1 MGRDYDVPRKNA
13 IHKNN
18 AQSANYRNLRI
29 KLLDVACVISSRPR
43 YNHMGVLWSAGMKIC
58 RFNDDRLGMVQDSFV
73 LDVSDA
79 LSALPDFR
87 WPTPPGDALIGHWS
101 SVKELINHIIADAP
115 RLALSDVRLN
125 SPVANPSKII
135 GIARNRRNLDSES
148 TGPENSFAKG
158 RGDADPIH
166 MFIKA
171 TSALVG
177 PAEGVALRFTDRRN
191 DPEAELAIII
201 GEGGTDIDESDAF
214 NHVFG
219 YSIGL
224 DMSLRG
230 PEPASARKSIDS
242 YAVLGPWITTADEIP
257 DPDNLATRLFVDDAI
272 LQDSN
277 TDQLAFGVRRL
288 IAHTS
293 SYFTLY
299 PGDVIMAGTA
309 ASFAPI
315 HPGSMMTAKFE
326 GIGRMDVAVRKHG

>member
-1 MGRDYDVPRKNA
+1 
-13 IHKNN
+13 
-18 AQSANYRNLRI
+18 
-29 KLLDVACVISSRPR
+29 
-43 YNHMGVLWSAGMKIC
+43 MKIC
-58 RFNDDRLGMVQDSFV
+58 RFNEQRLGLVEGDRVVDISA
-73 LDVSDA
+73 A
-79 LSALPDFR
+79 LSALPAMR
-87 WPTPPGDALIGHWS
+87 WPVPPGDALIRHWPS
-101 SVKELINHIIADAP
+101 IESDLRSVVETAP
-115 RLALSDVRLN
+115 RLPLSDARLK

-135 GIARNRRNLDSES
+135 GIARNRKNLDDEVL
-148 TGPENSFAKG
+148 GPENAFAKG
-158 RGDADPIH
+158 RGDSDPIH

-177 PAEGVALRFTDRRN
+177 PSDGVALRFTDRRN

-201 GEGGTDIDESDAF
+201 GRGGTDIVESDAF
-214 NHVFG
+214 SHVFG

-242 YAVLGPWITTADEIP
+242 YAVLGPWIATADEIP
-257 DPDNLATRLFVDDAI
+257 DPDNLDTRLFVDGDI
-272 LQDSN
+272 LQDAS
-277 TDQLAFGVRRL
+277 TSQLAFGVRQL

-315 HPGSMMTAKFE
+315 HPGSVMTADFA
-326 GIGRMDVAVRKHG
+326 GIGRMDVAVRSHG

>member
-1 MGRDYDVPRKNA
+1 
-13 IHKNN
+13 
-18 AQSANYRNLRI
+18 
-29 KLLDVACVISSRPR
+29 
-43 YNHMGVLWSAGMKIC
+43 MKIC
-58 RFNDDRLGMVQDSFV
+58 RFDGDRLGLVENETV
-73 LDVSDA
+73 IDVSAA
-79 LSALPDFR
+79 LSALPDLQ
-87 WPTPPGDALIGHWS
+87 WPVPHGDALVTNWS
-101 SVKELINHIIADAP
+101 SVEARLEGVMVSAP
-115 RLALSDVRLN
+115 RLDLSEVRLT

-135 GIARNRRNLDSES
+135 GIARNRKNLDAES
-148 TGPENSFAKG
+148 LGSENSFAKG
-158 RGDADPIH
+158 RGDSDPIH

-177 PAEGVALRFTDRRN
+177 PADGVALRFTDRRN

-201 GEGGTDIDESDAF
+201 GKGGTDIDESDALS
-214 NHVFG
+214 HVFG

-257 DPDNLATRLFVDDAI
+257 DPDNLATRLFVDGEI
-272 LQDSN
+272 LQDAN
-277 TDQLAFGVRRL
+277 TNQLAFGVRRL

-293 SYFTLY
+293 SYYTLY

-315 HPGSMMTAKFE
+315 HPGSVMTADFA
-326 GIGRMDVAVRKHG
+326 GIGRMDVAVREHH

>member
-1 MGRDYDVPRKNA
+1 
-13 IHKNN
+13 
-18 AQSANYRNLRI
+18 
-29 KLLDVACVISSRPR
+29 
-43 YNHMGVLWSAGMKIC
+43 MKIC
-58 RFNDDRLGMVQDSFV
+58 RFNENRLGVVEGEMV
-73 LDVSDA
+73 LDVSEV
-79 LSALPDFR
+79 LSALPEIR
-87 WPTPPGDALIGHWS
+87 WPAPHGDALLTHWS
-101 SVKELINHIIADAP
+101 AVKYDLDRMAADAP
-115 RLALSDVRLN
+115 RTPVSDVRLG

-135 GIARNRRNLDSES
+135 GIARNRRNLDTES
-148 TGPENSFAKG
+148 LGPENAFAKG
-158 RGDADPIH
+158 RRDSDPIH

-177 PAEGVALRFTDRRN
+177 PADGVALRFTDRRN

-201 GEGGTDIDESDAF
+201 GKTGTDIDELDALS
-214 NHVFG
+214 HVFG

-257 DPDNLATRLFVDDAI
+257 DPDNVATRLYVDGEI
-272 LQDSN
+272 LQDAS
-277 TDQLAFGVRRL
+277 TSQLAFGVRQL

-299 PGDVIMAGTA
+299 PGDVILAGTA

-315 HPGSMMTAKFE
+315 HPGSVMTADFS
-326 GIGRMDVAVRKHG
+326 GIGRMDVAVRKHR

>member
-1 MGRDYDVPRKNA
+1 
-13 IHKNN
+13 
-18 AQSANYRNLRI
+18 
-29 KLLDVACVISSRPR
+29 
-43 YNHMGVLWSAGMKIC
+43 MKIC
-58 RFNDDRLGMVQDSFV
+58 RFDENRLGLVDNEMVIDISDS
-73 LDVSDA
+73 
-79 LSALPDFR
+79 LSALPEVR
-87 WPTPPGDALIGHWS
+87 WPAPHGDALITHWAS
-101 SVKELINHIIADAP
+101 IKPEIDRVREGAP
-115 RLALSDVRLN
+115 RIGLADIGLN

-135 GIARNRRNLDSES
+135 GIARNRKNLDAES
-148 TGPENSFAKG
+148 LGPGNAFAKG
-158 RGDADPIH
+158 RGDSDPIH

-177 PAEGVALRFTDRRN
+177 AADGVALRFTDRRN

-201 GEGGTDIDESDAF
+201 GTEGTDISEENALD
-214 NHVFG
+214 HIFG

-257 DPDNLATRLFVDDAI
+257 DPDNLATRLYVDGEI
-272 LQDSN
+272 LQDAN
-277 TDQLAFGVRRL
+277 TNQLAFGVRRL

-293 SYFTLY
+293 SYYTLY

-315 HPGSMMTAKFE
+315 HAGSVMTADFA

>member
-1 MGRDYDVPRKNA
+1 
-13 IHKNN
+13 
-18 AQSANYRNLRI
+18 
-29 KLLDVACVISSRPR
+29 
-43 YNHMGVLWSAGMKIC
+43 MKIC
-58 RFNDDRLGMVQDSFV
+58 RFNEDRLGLVDNDV
-73 LDVSDA
+73 VIDVSDVLA
-79 LSALPDFR
+79 TLPEIR
-87 WPTPPGDALIGHWS
+87 WPVPHGDALITHWS
-101 SVKELINHIIADAP
+101 AVETELERVVRDAP
-115 RLALSDVRLN
+115 RIDLADIWLK

-135 GIARNRRNLDSES
+135 GIARNRKNLDAES
-148 TGPENSFAKG
+148 LGPENAFAKG
-158 RGDADPIH
+158 RGDSDPIH

-177 PAEGVALRFTDRRN
+177 AADGVALRFTDRRN

-201 GEGGTDIDESDAF
+201 GKEGTDISENNALD
-214 NHVFG
+214 HIFG

-257 DPDNLATRLFVDDAI
+257 DPDNLATRLYVDGEI
-272 LQDSN
+272 LQDAN
-277 TDQLAFGVRRL
+277 TNQLAFGVRRL

-293 SYFTLY
+293 SYYTLY

-315 HPGSMMTAKFE
+315 HPGSAMTADFA
-326 GIGRMDVAVRKHG
+326 GIGRMDVAVRQHR

>member
-1 MGRDYDVPRKNA
+1 
-13 IHKNN
+13 
-18 AQSANYRNLRI
+18 
-29 KLLDVACVISSRPR
+29 
-43 YNHMGVLWSAGMKIC
+43 MKIC
-58 RFNDDRLGMVQDSFV
+58 RFDENKLGLVDNEMVIDISDS
-73 LDVSDA
+73 
-79 LSALPDFR
+79 LSALPEVR
-87 WPTPPGDALIGHWS
+87 WPAPHGDALITHWAS
-101 SVKELINHIIADAP
+101 IKPEIDRVREGAP
-115 RLALSDVRLN
+115 RIGLANIGLN

-135 GIARNRRNLDSES
+135 GIARNRKNLDAES
-148 TGPENSFAKG
+148 LGPGNAFAKG
-158 RGDADPIH
+158 RGDSDPIH

-177 PAEGVALRFTDRRN
+177 AADGVALRFTDRRN

-201 GEGGTDIDESDAF
+201 GTEGTDISEENALD
-214 NHVFG
+214 HIFG

-257 DPDNLATRLFVDDAI
+257 DPDNLATRLYVDGEI
-272 LQDSN
+272 LQDAN
-277 TDQLAFGVRRL
+277 TNQLAFGVRRL

-293 SYFTLY
+293 SYYTLY

-315 HPGSMMTAKFE
+315 HAGSVMTADFA